1 MINEEASKNLLNKYK
16 LLTQHSDGG
25 ENVLAQHICLDLL
38 SQHFLNIYARN
49 CLATWRKSADSAEG
63 GGGGKKMLTR
73 QREVE
78 EGQKC

>member
-1 MINEEASKNLLNKYK
+1 M
-16 LLTQHSDGG
+16 
-25 ENVLAQHICLDLL
+25 LAQHICLDLL